1 MCRLVDSHAH
11 LEELGD
17 LGSAIER
24 AKQSGVVAIV
34 AVGSDYESNHQVLEI
49 AGKYQG
55 FVHPALGLHPGRLNE
70 DLLSLER
77 HLQFIEDNLSVAVAV
92 GEVGLDY
99 HKRVVSA
106 AGKDLQ
112 QKVLGTILA
121 LAKRRGKPAI
131 IHSRYA
137 WRDSFELTKKA
148 SLGKA
153 IFHWYTGPTNVLRG
167 ILEQGYFVSATL
179 AVEYHA
185 EHRRAVKEVPLENL
199 LLETD
204 CPVVYQGHQAEPA
217 DVSRA
222 LQATAEMKG
231 LSPDFVAEKTTE
243 NALRLFRI

>member
-49 AGKYQG
+49 AGRYQG

-99 HKRVVSA
+99 HKRVVGA

-121 LAKRRGKPAI
+121 LAKRCGKPAI

-148 SLGKA
+148 SLEKA
-153 IFHWYTGPTNVLRG
+153 IFHWYTGPTNVLRE

>member
-49 AGKYQG
+49 AGRYQG

-99 HKRVVSA
+99 HKRVVGA

-121 LAKRRGKPAI
+121 LAKRCGKPAI

-148 SLGKA
+148 SLEKA
-153 IFHWYTGPTNVLRG
+153 IFHWYTGPTNVLRE

-222 LQATAEMKG
+222 LRATAEMKG